1 MIIIKVSKEKLPNK
15 KPVFYV
21 HTLFRKVQISGKEY
35 SMLNNIIAK
44 CKHSI
49 IGGLENRNHQ

>member
-21 HTLFRKVQISGKEY
+21 HTLFKKVEISGKEY

-44 CKHSI
+44 CK
-49 IGGLENRNHQ
+49 ENRQ